1 MARMTWM
8 ATLLLKPLQQ
18 TQLMAEPCRRSWYS
32 ECIYAKQG
40 GDALPKQHPADNGY
54 ICSIFLDTQFPGARE
69 VIDPDAFL
77 EQADIARLPSLHPR
91 ASELEFLR
99 DLRALEVQPGPAESQ
114 HGDQLE
120 APFSREAA
128 DQAQRAQQAPGDQTR
143 LTAEVLRKLSAEHML
158 EPSADAASGSRQSSP
173 SRKGPAQPKDHLT
186 EAPESPGTPPK
197 KRKARQS
204 SGLMPKPAM
213 SSRMHA
219 DIMDV
224 DGDVHADDSNTAEHG
239 DLDQNMPDQRVSSAG
254 NPTSQQDSLRPPPW
268 KAKRRRTW
276 RSEDSD
282 PLWQP
287 GDEPQVTST
296 VEIAKKELKV
306 SRAVTPPVTRRK
318 VPDYTKIVA
327 GAAHVPKSKYK
338 GVSCHK

>member
-1 MARMTWM
+1 M
-8 ATLLLKPLQQ
+8 
-18 TQLMAEPCRRSWYS
+18 
-32 ECIYAKQG
+32 
-40 GDALPKQHPADNGY
+40 
-54 ICSIFLDTQFPGARE
+54 
-69 VIDPDAFL
+69 IDPDGFL

-91 ASELEFLR
+91 ASEVEFLR

-120 APFSREAA
+120 TPFNMEAA
-128 DQAQRAQQAPGDQTR
+128 DQAQRAQQALGVQSR

-158 EPSADAASGSRQSSP
+158 EPSADAASGSRHSSP
-173 SRKGPAQPKDHLT
+173 SRKGPARSESHLV

-224 DGDVHADDSNTAEHG
+224 DGDVHADDSNAPEHG
-239 DLDQNMPDQRVSSAG
+239 DLDQKMPDQRVSSTE
-254 NPTSQQDSLRPPPW
+254 NPASQDSLRPPPW

-282 PLWQP
+282 PSWQP
-287 GDEPQVTST
+287 ADEPQVTST
-296 VEIAKKELKV
+296 VEIAKKEPKV

>member
-1 MARMTWM
+1 M
-8 ATLLLKPLQQ
+8 
-18 TQLMAEPCRRSWYS
+18 
-32 ECIYAKQG
+32 
-40 GDALPKQHPADNGY
+40 
-54 ICSIFLDTQFPGARE
+54 DTQFPGARE
-69 VIDPDAFL
+69 VIDPDGLL

-99 DLRALEVQPGPAESQ
+99 DLRALEVQPSPALDQ
-114 HGDQLE
+114 HGDQLKT
-120 APFSREAA
+120 PFTAELAN
-128 DQAQRAQQAPGDQTR
+128 QAQQPQQESGEQSR
-143 LTAEVLRKLSAEHML
+143 LTAEVLRKLSAEHL
-158 EPSADAASGSRQSSP
+158 LVASADAASGSRYSSP
-173 SRKGPAQPKDHLT
+173 SRMGPAQPKGHLS

-204 SGLMPKPAM
+204 SGLMPKPA
-213 SSRMHA
+213 RTARVHA

-224 DGDVHADDSNTAEHG
+224 DANVHADDTERTEHV
-239 DLDQNMPDQRVSSAG
+239 DQDQNGQRQRGPSVDFPA
-254 NPTSQQDSLRPPPW
+254 SQQDSLRPPPW

-282 PLWQP
+282 PSWQP
-287 GDEPQVTST
+287 ADEPQVTST
-296 VEIAKKELKV
+296 VETAKKEPKV

-318 VPDYTKIVA
+318 VPDYTEIVA